1 MGQPSVRQKS
11 GSGFDVRQCATLA
24 KKRDIRF
31 TIERSMSAVSQAPPH
46 TGTTIVACEY
56 DGGVVLGADTRVS
69 TGAFV
74 YATTTRDSTDSSLMH
89 AIKTERTFDSTDWK
103 RARTHANDD

>member
-1 MGQPSVRQKS
+1 
-11 GSGFDVRQCATLA
+11 
-24 KKRDIRF
+24 
-31 TIERSMSAVSQAPPH
+31 MSAVSQAPH

-74 YATTTRDSTDSSLMH
+74 YATTTHDSTDSSLMR
-89 AIKTERTFDSTDWK
+89 AIKKLNELLTRPTGN
-103 RARTHANDD
+103 THARERRLID

>member
-1 MGQPSVRQKS
+1 
-11 GSGFDVRQCATLA
+11 
-24 KKRDIRF
+24 
-31 TIERSMSAVSQAPPH
+31 MSAVSQAPH

-74 YATTTRDSTDSSLMH
+74 YATTTTTRDSSDSSVD
-89 AIKTERTFDSTDWK
+89 ARTQSKKLNELFLLDRLET
-103 RARTHANDD
+103 RTHARERRVID